1 MGCRPQHPSDGPQ
14 WYDQP
19 TSPERSAETKMRRFR
34 SLGSTGTGGKV
45 QSVAAIRRPLVT
57 PSRHPQNL
65 IEAAALLLGPPSAR
79 HPRTWIIIAEP
90 LRRDESGRFYSEGAA
105 WGPLGVTSKAKWK
118 AGRSSPGWS
127 CA

>member
-1 MGCRPQHPSDGPQ
+1 MG
-14 WYDQP
+14 
-19 TSPERSAETKMRRFR
+19 ETRRFR

-90 LRRDESGRFYSEGAA
+90 LRRDESGRFYSERAA
-105 WGPLGVTSKAKWK
+105 WGSLGVTSKAKWK